1 MPAAKGSMGKVTQTP
16 TRPAAARSA
25 GPAPSTAPSG
35 RNLEG
40 HRWVSRPA
48 EAFAPEALKERLI
61 GSIQSW
67 RDYPASLRLWFWLV
81 PAITGGLGGI
91 LRFVRLDTPRSLV
104 FDETYYVKDGYS
116 LLVSGYER
124 SWPEKANDSFIAGN
138 PGVLLDTP
146 EYVVHPPVGKW
157 MIAAG
162 MWLFGPDNPFGWRFA
177 AALTGTLSVFLLAL
191 IAQKLFSSLT
201 MGAVAGVLLAV
212 DGHHLVMSRTSLL
225 DIFLMFWV
233 LAAFGALLLDRDDGR
248 RRLAARLG
256 RQAAACPDG
265 IPSAV
270 QLASGPWLGVRWWR
284 IVAGVCLGL
293 AVGTKWSG
301 LFFLAGFGLLTVFW
315 DLSARRV
322 AGISGWISG
331 GILKD
336 GVPAFLTVVPAAAL
350 TYAATWTGWF
360 RSQDAYFRHWADTNP
375 SAQWGWLPN
384 AVRSLA
390 HYHLEAYKFHQ
401 GLSADHPYEAS
412 AWSWLVLGRPTSF
425 FYESPQPGS
434 PGCQTGQLHLGHPF
448 RGQSRDLVERG
459 GLPRGP
465 ALLVGRPAGLA
476 CRCHPRRSRFGYL
489 PWFLY
494 PERTMFYFYA
504 VSFEPFLVLALA
516 YCLGLVLGKRTDPL
530 WRRRSGLY
538 AVTLFV
544 VTAVLRIGLL
554 LSRLDGGD
562 HLLPGLAFPDV
573 DAVLDLDCPG
583 VARGRL
589 AVRVRVVRARP
600 RAGASSGA
608 SCEAPLPGGPGEDQC
623 EQRGQ
628 QHQGADDDAGVHP
641 ELAGEQADQRVLQ
654 GERPGAVGEEQAVE
668 LGEELFPAEN
678 CQHPEAIGEALTN

>member
-1 MPAAKGSMGKVTQTP
+1 MGKVTQTP
-16 TRPAAARSA
+16 TRPAEARST

-40 HRWVSRPA
+40 HRWISRPA
-48 EAFAPEALKERLI
+48 EAYTPEALKERLI
-61 GSIQSW
+61 GNIQSW
-67 RDYPASLRLWFWLV
+67 RDYPASLRLWFWLI
-81 PAITGGLGGI
+81 PAITAGIGGI
-91 LRFVRLDTPRSLV
+91 LRFVRLDTPRNLV

-177 AALTGTLSVFLLAL
+177 AALTGTLSIFLLAL

-212 DGHHLVMSRTSLL
+212 DGHHLVMSRTALL

-233 LAAFGALLLDRDDGR
+233 LAAFGALLLDRHDGR

-256 RQAAACPDG
+256 RQAAASPDG
-265 IPSAV
+265 RPSAL

-284 IVAGVCLGL
+284 IAAGVCLGL

-315 DLSARRV
+315 DLSARRA

-336 GVPAFLTVVPAAAL
+336 GVPAFLSVVPAAAL

-412 AWSWLVLGRPTSF
+412 AWSWLALGRPTSF

-434 PGCQTGQLHLGHPF
+434 PGCQTGSCTTAILSVGNPVIWWSAAICLGVLLF
-448 RGQSRDLVERG
+448 WWAGRRDWR
-459 GLPRGP
+459 
-465 ALLVGRPAGLA
+465 AGAILA
-476 CRCHPRRSRFGYL
+476 GVAAGYL

-538 AVTLFV
+538 VVTLFV
-544 VTAVLRIGLL
+544 VTAVVV
-554 LSRLDGGD
+554 S
-562 HLLPGLAFPDV
+562 AFFYPV
-573 DAVLDLDCPG
+573 WT
-583 VARGRL
+583 
-589 AVRVRVVRARP
+589 
-600 RAGASSGA
+600 
-608 SCEAPLPGGPGEDQC
+608 
-623 EQRGQ
+623 
-628 QHQGADDDAGVHP
+628 
-641 ELAGEQADQRVLQ
+641 
-654 GERPGAVGEEQAVE
+654 
-668 LGEELFPAEN
+668 AETISY
-678 CQHPEAIGEALTN
+678 QDWRFRMWMPSWI